1 MTRIARRAPLIVAAI
16 ASALVLA
23 YFLLHPEIARDPV
36 VPSDV
41 PALAAWL
48 HDHPA
53 DAIAGSK
60 LSVLALD
67 SDVQQR
73 RALWLA
79 SHEHAS
85 YLSPLRPNAAA
96 GFVRAGLFHWY
107 ELNDVDRKRV
117 LDAAAPLMHQP
128 RFFSRLFEPIWNLTR
143 DFDYLRRVA
152 PDSVAVLDDL
162 RRLALMRGLFPQ
174 YRETREALRRRT
186 LAEVQARRAAGAS
199 LNELL
204 ETVPQHLDAADAP
217 IARAIL
223 EELDRRPFEP
233 EQINGRID
241 GAVTLALDHDFGP
254 LTGIAPLVE
263 IRGPLRDVTR
273 ARAALAIHNP
283 TLASRVEIT
292 TEVPGMAEWTPYHL
306 ERAIFEAKKGDAA
319 AAEGQLREAQQ
330 NVMTSDVA
338 ATQLEVAT
346 LLGNPS
352 KVAAARA
359 QLAELSAR
367 PISWSNTCTPNE
379 ICTSASTSRYLFD
392 AHETIP
398 ITLTSSQGD
407 ETPAYVEIYVN
418 DALAAEGEV
427 RVSRRFELKPGAGLQ
442 RIEVRLVN
450 RTTRNNLQRR
460 LRLS

>member
-1 MTRIARRAPLIVAAI
+1 MTRTSRRVLLIVVAIGSAA
-16 ASALVLA
+16 LLA
-23 YFLLHPEIARDPV
+23 YFLTHPEIARDPV
-36 VPSDV
+36 VPNDV
-41 PALAAWL
+41 PALASWL
-48 HDHPA
+48 RDHPA
-53 DAIAGSK
+53 DAIASSK
-60 LSVLALD
+60 ISVLALD
-67 SDVQQR
+67 SNVQQR

-85 YLSPLRPNAAA
+85 YLSPRRPNAAA

-117 LDAAAPLMHQP
+117 LDAAAPLMHDQHI
-128 RFFSRLFEPIWNLTR
+128 FGRLFEPIWNLTR
-143 DFDYLRRVA
+143 DFGYLRRVA
-152 PDSVAVLDDL
+152 PDSVPVLDDL

-174 YRETREALRRRT
+174 YRETREAMRRRI
-186 LAEVQARRAAGAS
+186 LAEVQARRATGAS

-204 ETVPQHLDAADAP
+204 ETVPRPLDAADAP
-217 IARAIL
+217 VAHAIL

-233 EQINGRID
+233 EQIHGRID
-241 GAVTLALDHDFGP
+241 AVVTLALDHDFGP
-254 LTGIAPLVE
+254 LTGIEPLLE

-273 ARAALAIHNP
+273 ARAALAINNP

-292 TEVPGMAEWTPYHL
+292 TEVPGVAEWAPYHL

-319 AAEGQLREAQQ
+319 AAEAQLREAQQ
-330 NVMTSDVA
+330 DTMTADVA

-346 LLGNPS
+346 LLANHA
-352 KVAAARA
+352 KIAAAQAR
-359 QLAELSAR
+359 LTELSTQ
-367 PISWSNTCTPNE
+367 PIAWSNTCTPTE
-379 ICTSASTSRYLFD
+379 ICTFATTSLYVSN
-392 AHETIP
+392 ANEIIP
-398 ITLTSSQGD
+398 ITLTASQGD

-427 RVSRRFELKPGAGLQ
+427 RVARRFDLKPGAGLQ

-450 RTTRNNLQRR
+450 RTTRNNIQRR